1 LYLKN
6 SLFYFRESCIIA
18 LDMYDYANS
27 EEFQYANSL
36 TLAA

>member
-1 LYLKN
+1 LYLTI
-6 SLFYFRESCIIA
+6 LYFYFRESCIIA